1 MLAAQCPDPGGF
13 WPRAVLDL
21 GRLLKLGQP
30 LLSALPQWLDPGR
43 GQGSFLIL
51 QLTPAKK
58 SKAQPLRLPAGA
70 PFSRQSTQF
79 KWEVW
84 RKGGS
89 GITCKFPSHE

>member
-1 MLAAQCPDPGGF
+1 MLAAPCPDPGGF
-13 WPRAVLDL
+13 RPRAVLDL
-21 GRLLKLGQP
+21 GRLLRLGQP
-30 LLSALPQWLDPGR
+30 LLSALPQWLGPGQ

-70 PFSRQSTQF
+70 RFSRQRSQF

-84 RKGGS
+84 RKGGY
-89 GITCKFPSHE
+89 GIIRKFPSHE